1 MEPSKGGGKTGRCAE
16 KRDDTDAAV
25 GAGSFAFE
33 AACYSHIDFMAGLWV
48 SSMYTKGHEA

>member
-16 KRDDTDAAV
+16 KHDDTDAVV